1 MADPTLGR
9 GRAISPVD
17 VAILLPTLYGDRNV
31 LHSGLLRAL
40 TDAGVRAAILPREC
54 PREQTDAIPA
64 SVPCEPLLEPP
75 RRRSDRGRSFLN
87 GVIAEAFSHR
97 HPEMSTELYRTWWR
111 RHASVA
117 DGFRTGVLRTFGR
130 LIASDGVLALL
141 QRAAEA
147 HYRRSWDLEP
157 IRRRL
162 RELAPRLLWSTTSTS
177 RFELPYLLAAHDL
190 GIPTLCSILGFD
202 NLTTRSAL
210 PVFDRYLVWSE
221 SMKRELRSLYP
232 VVADADVDVTGT
244 PQFDFHRRAA
254 CRWTREAT
262 LRHLGVPAGE
272 RYFLYAGG
280 GESLMPAEPELVAEL
295 ARRMAADDALR
306 DSWLVVRL
314 HPQDDGRRWES
325 LATPGSKMV
334 LSPAVEPQPDDEA
347 WKRTRPEEQDRL
359 ISSLLHAEACLNIA
373 STISLDAAI
382 LDRPVIGIEFSGV
395 PSSPREL
402 MYSAY
407 GATHY
412 KPLVASGGLEIA
424 RGWDELLESMRLATT
439 RPERLREARAR
450 MVREVCGTVD
460 GQSSRRVVGA
470 VVRILEELGA
480 RRGSSGSSGASAVSA

>member
-1 MADPTLGR
+1 VADPTLGR
-9 GRAISPVD
+9 GRAAPVD

-54 PREQTDAIPA
+54 PRDAADAIPA
-64 SVPCEPLLEPP
+64 SVPCEPLQEPP

-87 GVIAEAFSHR
+87 GVIAEAFSRR
-97 HPEMSTELYRTWWR
+97 HPEMSHALYRAWWR
-111 RHASVA
+111 RHGSVT
-117 DGFRTGVLRTFGR
+117 DPFRTTLLETLGR
-130 LIASDGVLALL
+130 MAASDGILALL

-162 RELAPRLLWSTTSTS
+162 RELAPRFLWSTTSTS
-177 RFELPYLLAAHDL
+177 RFELPYVLAARDL

-210 PVFDRYLVWSE
+210 PVFDRYLVWSDA
-221 SMKRELRSLYP
+221 MKRELRSLYP
-232 VVADADVDVTGT
+232 AVAEADVMVTGT
-244 PQFDFHRRAA
+244 PQFDFHRRPG

-262 LRHLGVPAGE
+262 LRHLGVPAGA

-306 DSWLVVRL
+306 DSWLVMRL

-325 LATPGSKMV
+325 LVAPGSKIV

-359 ISSLLHAEACLNIA
+359 ISSLLHAEACVNIA
-373 STISLDAAI
+373 STITLDAAI

-395 PSSPREL
+395 ASSPREL
-402 MYSAY
+402 MYAAY

-412 KPLVASGGLEIA
+412 RPIVVSGGLEIA
-424 RGWDELLESMRLATT
+424 RDWDALLESMRLATT

-460 GQSSRRVVGA
+460 GQSTRRVVDA
-470 VVRILEELGA
+470 VVRILEEVGA
-480 RRGSSGSSGASAVSA
+480 RSVSAASA

>member
-1 MADPTLGR
+1 MAEQHEGPSAAR
-9 GRAISPVD
+9 SRASGPVD

-54 PREQTDAIPA
+54 PRESTDAIPA
-64 SVPCEPLLEPP
+64 TVPCEPLQEPP
-75 RRRSDRGRSFLN
+75 RRHSDRGRAFLN
-87 GVIAEAFSHR
+87 GLIAEAFIRR
-97 HPEMSTELYRTWWR
+97 HPEMSHALYRAWWHR
-111 RHASVA
+111 RGSMT
-117 DGFRTGVLRTFGR
+117 DRLRTALFGALGR
-130 LIASDGVLALL
+130 MASSDGTLALL

-177 RFELPYLLAAHDL
+177 RFELPYVLAARDL

-210 PVFDRYLVWSE
+210 PVFDRYLVWSDA
-221 SMKRELRSLYP
+221 MKRELLSLYP
-232 VVADADVDVTGT
+232 MVADADVAVTGT
-244 PQFDFHRRAA
+244 PQFDFHRRPA
-254 CRWTREAT
+254 CRWSREAT
-262 LRHLGVPAGE
+262 LRHLGVPAGA

-280 GESLMPAEPELVAEL
+280 GESLMPEEPELVAEL
-295 ARRMAADDALR
+295 SRRMAASDALK
-306 DSWLVVRL
+306 DCWLVVRL

-325 LATPGSKMV
+325 LAGPGTKRV
-334 LSPAVEPQPDDEA
+334 VSPAVEPQPDAEA

-359 ISSLLHAEACLNIA
+359 ISSLLHAEACVNIA

-395 PSSPREL
+395 PSSPREI
-402 MYSAY
+402 MYAAY

-412 KPLVASGGLEIA
+412 RPIVASGGLELA
-424 RGWDELLESMRLATT
+424 RSWDELLESMRLATS
-439 RPERLREARAR
+439 RPERLREARTR

-460 GQSSRRVVGA
+460 GQSGRRVVDA
-470 VVRILEELGA
+470 IVRILEEVGA
-480 RRGSSGSSGASAVSA
+480 RPASAVSA